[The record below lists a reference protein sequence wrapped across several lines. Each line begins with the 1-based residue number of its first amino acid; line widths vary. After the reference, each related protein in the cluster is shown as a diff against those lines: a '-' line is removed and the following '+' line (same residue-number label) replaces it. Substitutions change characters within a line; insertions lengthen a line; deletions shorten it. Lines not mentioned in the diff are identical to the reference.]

1 MKKVNIKSFWNGT
14 IMSDLT
20 FTIEQYNKIVQEEL
34 TKDFFK
40 GCDNIIDEFIEVM
53 NHKEECFAQEYAQ
66 KSHYEVGDMKTQM
79 IHMLGI
85 NSIVKRGIRPNDDK
99 FGVIT
104 LKF

>member
-20 FTIEQYNKIVQEEL
+20 FTIEQYNKIVQKQL
-34 TKDFFK
+34 ASDYFL
-40 GCDNIIDEFIEVM
+40 GCDNINEFIEIM
-53 NHKEECFAQEYAQ
+53 DHNEKCFAQEYAE
-66 KSHYEVGDMKTQM
+66 KSYYEVGDNATQI